1 MKSTKENTESTPAET
16 PREVVTE
23 TPTWHEDLE
32 RVGFVRRLLIA
43 RRWYGADWW
52 FVAISTIMVLGF
64 ITIAIFPGFFAPYS
78 PNALVGPRFLAPG
91 AHPAVPV
98 LIVPKDSQ
106 LNSLQDLAVTSGRP
120 PVAVVQGVPTAG
132 ALREQAQ
139 AIDQKLTSQPGGLR
153 LRPRIMRFPTLEEAL
168 QAVVNGDVEAAV
180 VQSTEFEAVADQ
192 FPTLREGK
200 SITGETSTAGGFL
213 LGTNDIGQDVLSRL
227 LWGARIALI
236 IGFSASL
243 VALFLG
249 IPLGLMAGFVGGTLD
264 RLLSLLMDSMYAFP
278 GLILAIA
285 ITAVLGPSVLNII
298 VAIAVLY
305 IPTYYRIV
313 RGQTL
318 SVKEEVY
325 IEAAQSIGARRSEI
339 LWRYIFPN
347 VIPSVAI
354 IFSVN
359 VADAILTGAGL
370 SFLGLGLP
378 PTIADWGIDLARGQ
392 RFIQTAWWLITF
404 PGLAIMLI
412 VLAFTMMGEGLMEIF
427 NPKLRER

>member
-1 MKSTKENTESTPAET
+1 MTVTAERSPGAPVEPQT
-16 PREVVTE
+16 WEV
-23 TPTWHEDLE
+23 DLQK
-32 RVGFVRRLLIA
+32 VGLVRRILNA
-43 RRWYGADWW
+43 RKWYGADWW
-52 FVAISTIMVLGF
+52 FVTISAIMVVGF
-64 ITIAIFPGFFAPYS
+64 IFIAIFPQWVAPYS
-78 PNALVGPRFLAPG
+78 PDQLVGPRFLAPG
-91 AHPAVPV
+91 AHPALPILVFTTG
-98 LIVPKDSQ
+98 SS
-106 LNSLQDLAVTSGRP
+106 LNSLKELAVPSGSPRP
-120 PVAVVQGVPTAG
+120 SVAVVQGVPTAN
-132 ALREQAQ
+132 ALNEQAQ
-139 AIDQKLTSQPGGLR
+139 TLDNEIKNEAGGLR
-153 LRPRIMRFPTLEEAL
+153 LRPRIDRYPTLEEAL
-168 QAVVNGDVEAAV
+168 QAVADGKDLAAV
-180 VQSTEFEAVADQ
+180 VQSTEFEGVSAQ
-192 FPTLREGK
+192 FPTLRAGE
-200 SITGETSTAGGFL
+200 SITGETASAGGFL

-227 LWGARIALI
+227 LWGARVALI
-236 IGFSASL
+236 IGFSASI
-243 VALFLG
+243 VALVVG
-249 IPLGLMAGFVGGTLD
+249 VPLGLIAGFVGGAFERILC
-264 RLLSLLMDSMYAFP
+264 LFMDSLYAFP

-313 RGQTL
+313 RGQTF

-325 IEAAQSIGARRSEI
+325 VEAARSIGARSLEI
-339 LWRYIFPN
+339 LRRYIFPN

-392 RFIQTAWWLITF
+392 RFIQTAWWLITV
-404 PGLAIMLI
+404 PGLAIMLV